1 MIFFSLLQFEA
12 KLGAR
17 KFRGY
22 KCVRRVTVEEISE
35 KPGAKQEEL

>member
-1 MIFFSLLQFEA
+1 MCILQFEA

-22 KCVRRVTVEEISE
+22 KCVRRVTVEELSE
-35 KPGAKQEEL
+35 KAQVKHEDL